1 MEGLRWVLLLIGA
14 IVVAGVYLYSRKVS
28 QRPPP
33 TERRKEPSIEA
44 VSDPADEPLNVAKP
58 APLEDPAAD
67 VIEPVEELQE
77 LAKPELVS
85 EPPEQ
90 MIVTLRLVAGKQRYF
105 KGDELALALRGLGLR
120 HGKFGIFHRHE
131 GTDEKK
137 TIFSVASLVEP
148 GSFDL
153 KNLKDQE
160 IPGISMFLVL
170 PGPMDGPQAFDL
182 MMAAARTLVQGL
194 GGELLDESGSTLSI
208 QRERF
213 MREEIIKYQHGIKGR

>member
-33 TERRKEPSIEA
+33 TERRKEPSIEV
-44 VSDPADEPLNVAKP
+44 VSDPAGEPLEVTEP
-58 APLEDPAAD
+58 YLEDPAAD
-67 VIEPVEELQE
+67 AVEPVEEEE
-77 LAKPELVS
+77 LAKPELAS

-120 HGKFGIFHRHE
+120 HGKFGIFHRYE

-160 IPGISMFLVL
+160 IPGVSMFLVL

-182 MMAAARTLVQGL
+182 MMTAARTLVQGL

>member
-44 VSDPADEPLNVAKP
+44 VSDPADEPLNVAEP
-58 APLEDPAAD
+58 ASLEDPAAD
-67 VIEPVEELQE
+67 VVEPVEEQEE
-77 LAKPELVS
+77 LAEPELAS

-137 TIFSVASLVEP
+137 TVFSVASLVEP

>member
-33 TERRKEPSIEA
+33 TERRKEPSIEV
-44 VSDPADEPLNVAKP
+44 VSDPAGEPLEVTEP
-58 APLEDPAAD
+58 DLEDPAAD
-67 VIEPVEELQE
+67 AVEPVEEEE
-77 LAKPELVS
+77 LAKPELAS

-120 HGKFGIFHRHE
+120 HGKFGIFHRYE

-160 IPGISMFLVL
+160 IPGVSMFLVL

-182 MMAAARTLVQGL
+182 MMTAARTLVQGL

>member
-44 VSDPADEPLNVAKP
+44 VSDPADEPLNVAEP
-58 APLEDPAAD
+58 APLDDPAAD
-67 VIEPVEELQE
+67 AVEPVEELQE
-77 LAKPELVS
+77 LAEPELVS